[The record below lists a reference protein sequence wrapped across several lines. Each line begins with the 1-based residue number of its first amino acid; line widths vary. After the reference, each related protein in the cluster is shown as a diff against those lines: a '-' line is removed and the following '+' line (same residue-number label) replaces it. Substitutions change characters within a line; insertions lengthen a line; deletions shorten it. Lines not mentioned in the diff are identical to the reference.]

1 MKNNE
6 FVIAQCAAQRPVS
19 DADTVLDEIAR
30 SIAGALDVPASGIS
44 DALKKREQVGSTGL
58 SDGVAVPHCSLAE
71 AESFT
76 IGLLTTSSPIA
87 FGAVDGKPSDI
98 FAFVAG
104 PEARR
109 TDHVRLLAALTAQL
123 REESTRRRIRA
134 AATAEELQSIL
145 ADGVVPRQPKQ
156 ADAYS
161 VIVVFVQQQDLY
173 EPILEAVS
181 GEPNSSVAVSE
192 AKSAG
197 SILHRMPLFATF
209 WNDQEQGEIHR
220 IEVVL
225 PRNQVNRAIRRV
237 EELAAGSRGVQISAM
252 DLSYG
257 SGVLDL

>member
-1 MKNNE
+1 MKNDDI
-6 FVIAQCAAQRPVS
+6 VVAQCTAQHSAS
-19 DADTVLDEIAR
+19 DADTVLDAVAQ
-30 SIAGALDVPASGIS
+30 SIADALELPKSGIY
-44 DALKKREQVGSTGL
+44 DALKKREEVGSTGL
-58 SDGVAVPHCSLAE
+58 SDGVAVPHCSLPE
-71 AESFT
+71 AERFT
-76 IGLLTTSSPIA
+76 VGILTTASPID

-109 TDHVRLLAALTAQL
+109 TDHVRLLASLTAQL
-123 REESTRRRIRA
+123 REEPTRERIRSA
-134 AATAEELQSIL
+134 ETAQEVRSVLD
-145 ADGVVPRQPKQ
+145 DGVVPKHPQQ

-161 VIVVFVQQQDLY
+161 MMVVFVQQQELY

-209 WNDQEQGEIHR
+209 WNDRDEGELHR

-225 PRNQVNRAIRRV
+225 PRNQINRAIRRV
-237 EELAAGSRGVQISAM
+237 EELAAGSRGVQINAI

-257 SGVLDL
+257 SGILDL

>member
-1 MKNNE
+1 MKKDE
-6 FVIAQCAAQRPVS
+6 IVIAHCPAQHPAS
-19 DADTVLDEIAR
+19 DPDAVLKEVAQ
-30 SIAGALDVPASGIS
+30 SIAGALDVPAAGIHE
-44 DALKKREQVGSTGL
+44 ALKKREQVGSTGL
-58 SDGVAVPHCSLAE
+58 SDGVAVPHCSLDE
-71 AESFT
+71 AQSFT

-87 FGAVDGKPSDI
+87 FGAIDGNPSNI

-123 REESTRRRIRA
+123 REESTRQRIRS
-134 AATAEELQSIL
+134 AATAEDLRSIL
-145 ADGVVPRQPKQ
+145 EDGVVPRQPQQ

-161 VIVVFVQQQDLY
+161 VLVIFVQHQDLY

-209 WNDQEQGEIHR
+209 WNDREEGEIHR

-225 PRNQVNRAIRRV
+225 PRNQVNRAIRRA
-237 EELAAGSRGVQISAM
+237 EDLAAGSRGVQISAM